1 MFLTSGPLSLRVRPQ
16 NVLGRKD
23 TAPYQASSLEQWQ
36 NDLPLANPAELAR
49 VLYDKLEHIN
59 QAELSAKD
67 RYRSLDTMR
76 RPIHQLQEQID
87 HQCLFQAGLLAERE
101 RKLNTMLLV
110 IYNELGVGYNTV
122 LTEMLESSSRYY
134 NEEICLGAAA
144 RAIDSIHHAL
154 LTSLRLYNPDP
165 KHVWYELHRIYH
177 FLEQN
182 QLLNVN
188 LRSAGWDSLTPATLY
203 KRCLMLSAANLYQ
216 LHSSQIKPV
225 TALIE
230 QLAPLCTLTPY
241 VEQRSGLIIDIEK
254 DEPPVHLDLLQIP
267 AQPGWRLLQLEP
279 ALEYLQQQLASEQPE
294 LQSGPNSNG
303 IWHHL
308 LRAWGA
314 LSKRSFARAPY
325 HAQAQACIGLASS
338 HYYLLEESDDF
349 SLTTRQ
355 SFMQELSNNE
365 ISQSFAVRPAQLM
378 TRKPTPSRTTDP
390 WDLMQRNRM
399 QKLQQQQQP
408 PVSPEQK
415 TRVEAGARVQYPLQ
429 TGTVVN
435 ISPNGYR
442 LAIHPPYPQ
451 QLQIGELIA
460 IKETQENRRVL
471 WHLGSVCWLRH
482 LGAEIHIG
490 IRLLAPMAT
499 PLIYQS
505 PVLLKTPGKTNRQSS
520 QRALLLPSL
529 KGIGQPST
537 LLGPAG
543 LKEHQ
548 EIEVRSSHE
557 RFWVRLNRLL
567 HATQSYRQFEFERIE
582 GPSHQPEPASVQNEL
597 ESVAKP
603 RKRLWSRF

>member
-16 NVLGRKD
+16 SVLGRKD
-23 TAPYQASSLEQWQ
+23 TAPYQASALELWQ

-49 VLYDKLEHIN
+49 VLYDKLELIN

-67 RYRSLDTMR
+67 RYRSLDCMR

-134 NEEICLGAAA
+134 NEEICLGASA
-144 RAIDSIHHAL
+144 RAIDCIHHAL
-154 LTSLRLYNPDP
+154 KTSLRLYNPDP

-182 QLLNVN
+182 RLLDVN
-188 LRSAGWDSLTPATLY
+188 LRSSGWNNLTPAMLY
-203 KRCLMLSAANLYQ
+203 NRCLMLSAANLYQ
-216 LHSSQIKPV
+216 LHTSQIKPV
-225 TALIE
+225 VQLIE
-230 QLAPLCTLTPY
+230 QLAPLCAITTY
-241 VEQRSGLIIDIEK
+241 QEQNSGLIVNLEQ
-254 DEPPVHLDLLQIP
+254 DEPPVHFDLLKGQS
-267 AQPGWRLLQLEP
+267 QNSWRILQLEP
-279 ALEYLQQQLASEQPE
+279 ALEFLQQQLANQPSESQPNP
-294 LQSGPNSNG
+294 SSNG
-303 IWHHL
+303 VWHHL

-325 HAQAQACIGLASS
+325 QAQAQICIGLASS
-338 HYYLLEESDDF
+338 HYYLLEESDEFDP
-349 SLTTRQ
+349 STRQ
-355 SFMQELSNNE
+355 SFMHELGADE
-365 ISQSFAVRPAQLM
+365 VSQSFAIKPAQLP
-378 TRKPTPSRTTDP
+378 RSQSSPQRNLDP

-399 QKLQQQQQP
+399 QKMQQQQSSS
-408 PVSPEQK
+408 VQK
-415 TRVEAGARVQYPLQ
+415 VRSEAGARVQYPLQ
-429 TGTVVN
+429 MGTVVN

-460 IKETQENRRVL
+460 IKETHENHRVL

-490 IRLLAPMAT
+490 VRLLAPMAT

-505 PVLLKTPGKTNRQSS
+505 PVLLKASKNQKLPS

-537 LLGPAG
+537 LLGPSA
-543 LKEHQ
+543 LKEQQ
-548 EIEVRSSHE
+548 EIEVRNSHE

-567 HATQSYRQFEFERIE
+567 HATQSYRQFEFQRID
-582 GPSHQPEPASVQNEL
+582 GPSQVAEPAPLIAE
-597 ESVAKP
+597 EPTAKP